1 MWDILLLG
9 VLVLAIAAMVFLPTI
24 NTMGA
29 PQASKCSSCPKKAAR
44 DAMASQ

>member
-9 VLVLAIAAMVFLPTI
+9 VLVLAIAAMVFMP
-24 NTMGA
+24 NAVGA